1 MISYCAWLLLPKI
14 LLFTNLSLL
23 PRTNSPVCA
32 KISASNDMLLLKSP
46 FFLFELCIYTCINI
60 YICIYHIICHISYRH
75 IYIYIHAYYLYIYI
89 CIYIYTHMYI
99 YIYPHSRCSN
109 PTIFTALNPHLPYE
123 LPAVALMVDTPARV
137 ATSHL
142 SSVMPKELPQL
153 KPRSWASVIFLP
165 MKIRSKKWN

>member
-1 MISYCAWLLLPKI
+1 M
-14 LLFTNLSLL
+14 
-23 PRTNSPVCA
+23 
-32 KISASNDMLLLKSP
+32 
-46 FFLFELCIYTCINI
+46 
-60 YICIYHIICHISYRH
+60 
-75 IYIYIHAYYLYIYI
+75 YLN
-89 CIYIYTHMYI
+89 I

-109 PTIFTALNPHLPYE
+109 PTIFTASNPYLPYE

-153 KPRSWASVIFLP
+153 KPRSWASVIFLL